1 MHFYFNTKQ
10 GALQGGF
17 MNENNLEERV
27 MEEEY
32 HNYTLKSN
40 WQDYDDYLAE
50 QEDLYGEN
58 G

>member
-1 MHFYFNTKQ
+1 
-10 GALQGGF
+10 

-32 HNYTLKSN
+32 HNYTLKRN